1 LISKSDSTLA
11 SYRKALNLM
20 HHQQFDLYGP
30 KPLDDMHSSL
40 EITLTFLV
48 AMQENPLAL
57 LVTFLFSVLPPHPQ
71 V

>member
-1 LISKSDSTLA
+1 
-11 SYRKALNLM
+11 M
-20 HHQQFDLYGP
+20 HHQQFDLYGQ

-40 EITLTFLV
+40 KITLTFLV
-48 AMQENPLAL
+48 AMQENHLAL